1 MENIEI
7 PQEIRS
13 FLESILADAN
23 MTLDD
28 VTKEE
33 MIKELY
39 ARLDSYLT
47 TVIVDNMPAEHLEA
61 FMKLNEE
68 KKPREEIDKF
78 LKEKMPNAEEVFT
91 NAFADFRQL
100 YLNNV
105 TVARNTPSQGN
116 S

>member
-1 MENIEI
+1 MDNIEI
-7 PQEIRS
+7 PKEIRS
-13 FLESILADAN
+13 FLESILMDAN

-39 ARLDSYLT
+39 GRLDSYLT
-47 TVIVDNMPAEHLEA
+47 TVIVDSLPAEHLEA

-68 KKPREEIDKF
+68 KKPKEEIDGF
-78 LKEKMPNAEEVFT
+78 LREKMPNSQEVFT

-100 YLNNV
+100 YLTNV
-105 TVARNTPSQGN
+105 SVARNAPSQSN
-116 S
+116 

>member
-7 PQEIRS
+7 PEEIRS
-13 FLESILADAN
+13 FLESIMLDAN

-47 TVIVDNMPAEHLEA
+47 TVIVDNLPAEHLEA

-68 KKPREEIDKF
+68 KKPKEEIDGF
-78 LKEKMPNAEEVFT
+78 LREKMPNAQEVFT

-100 YLNNV
+100 YLKNV
-105 TVARNTPSQGN
+105 SVARNPSQN
-116 S
+116 SN